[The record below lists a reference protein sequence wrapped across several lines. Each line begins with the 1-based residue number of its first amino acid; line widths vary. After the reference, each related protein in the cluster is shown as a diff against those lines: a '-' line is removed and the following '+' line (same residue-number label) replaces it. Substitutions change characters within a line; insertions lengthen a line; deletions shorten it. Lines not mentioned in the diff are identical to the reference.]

1 MGCIAGVDAPPG
13 AKGRVI
19 MVDVHPARKADA
31 AALAILVDIAG
42 EGMPSYMWSR
52 MREPGQSVFEVGRA
66 RAAREEGGFS
76 YRNATVAEIGGE
88 VAACLVD
95 YRLDD
100 PYDTGDLNALPD
112 MVRPLVM
119 LESKAPGSWYVNVLA
134 TFPEFRGQGIG
145 ARLLALAEERGRA
158 QGAKAASIIVASEN
172 GNAMRLYDRCGYQE
186 VARARVVEFPGCAH
200 GGDWVLMVKSI

>member
-1 MGCIAGVDAPPG
+1 MKFDI
-13 AKGRVI
+13 R
-19 MVDVHPARKADA
+19 PARKADA

-52 MREPGQSVFEVGRA
+52 MHEPGQSAFEVGRA

-76 YRNATVAEIGGE
+76 YRNATVAETDGE

-100 PYDTGDLNALPD
+100 PYDPGDLDALPE
-112 MVRPLVM
+112 MVRPLVE
-119 LESKAPGSWYVNVLA
+119 LEAKAPGSWYVNVLA
-134 TFPEFRGQGIG
+134 TFAEFRGHGIG
-145 ARLLALAEERGRA
+145 ARLLALAEERGREQRA
-158 QGAKAASIIVASEN
+158 TSASMIVASEN
-172 GNAMRLYDRCGYQE
+172 TGAMRLYARSGYKE

-200 GGDWVLMVKSI
+200 SGDWVLMVKPI

>member
-1 MGCIAGVDAPPG
+1 MDL
-13 AKGRVI
+13 R
-19 MVDVHPARKADA
+19 PARKSDA

-66 RAAREEGGFS
+66 RAARDEGGFS

-100 PYDTGDLNALPD
+100 PYDTGDLNVLPD
-112 MVRPLVM
+112 MVRPLVE
-119 LESKAPGSWYVNVLA
+119 LEAKAPGSWYINVLA
-134 TFPEFRGQGIG
+134 AFPEFRGQGIG
-145 ARLLALAEERGRA
+145 RRLLDLAEERGRA
-158 QGAKAASIIVASEN
+158 QGAKAASMIVASEN
-172 GNAMRLYDRCGYQE
+172 EGAMRLYDRIGYRE
-186 VARARVVEFPGCAH
+186 IARAPVVEYPGCGH
-200 GGDWVLMVKSI
+200 GGDWVLMVKPI

>member
-1 MGCIAGVDAPPG
+1 MDL
-13 AKGRVI
+13 R
-19 MVDVHPARKADA
+19 PARKSDA

-66 RAAREEGGFS
+66 RAARDEGGFS

-100 PYDTGDLNALPD
+100 PYDTGDLNVLPD
-112 MVRPLVM
+112 MVRPLVE
-119 LESKAPGSWYVNVLA
+119 LEAKAPGSWYINVLA
-134 TFPEFRGQGIG
+134 AFPEFRGRGIG
-145 ARLLALAEERGRA
+145 RRLLDLAEERGRA
-158 QGAKAASIIVASEN
+158 QGAKAASMIVASEN
-172 GNAMRLYDRCGYQE
+172 EGAMRLYDRIGYRE
-186 VARARVVEFPGCAH
+186 IARAPVVEYPGCGH
-200 GGDWVLMVKSI
+200 GGDWVLMVKPI